1 MSRVGWR
8 VVAAVLLCVG
18 VALVLYVLVVV
29 PRAER
34 GGPIAAKVAPV
45 SSPIAEPLGAAEAEP
60 VAPMEE
66 AVAPVAI
73 AAEPVPAAEVR
84 RVSERILLLA
94 PGRPVL
100 IDLVLTIDGEPH
112 AGALEK
118 LIDDVLELVG
128 SESDGR
134 VTWKELCAH
143 RRIKYGQYGNL
154 AIDNE
159 NSEKQV
165 IERYD
170 TDRDGVVDRA
180 ELPRFLTRNAGSA
193 RPFSVRGTFDHQ
205 GQNRRA
211 AATWQ
216 AVDADDDGQ
225 ISAAEMQAAGVRLGS
240 RDLDEDEILLAAE
253 LNPRM
258 ETPGMER
265 QMNRRRGADAIR
277 LLGEQAD
284 WGSVQLALE
293 QTYGGSRSL
302 RPDSFPQA
310 PALFASLDK
319 NANGRLDRGEFSHLN
334 DLPADSELVVKFG
347 DSQQYRPIEIVGEAA
362 KSEGSAAGSPL
373 ANRTM
378 ALASATVTFAS
389 NDTLVSQNF
398 SARGQETLNR
408 LDADKNGYLE
418 ESEVPEALQNQLGR
432 FEAVDSDADGKIYSF
447 EITSFLALQ
456 QSGLRA
462 QIHARATDRDDLLFA
477 ALDTNHDQR
486 LDARELAAAA
496 QVLAAYDQNADGNLT
511 PEELPE
517 SLLIVFARGSLEN
530 PEATFAPPVAT
541 AAAPATGAPRWFTSM
556 DANGDATI
564 SRREFLGVAEK
575 FAELD
580 RDANGLLELA
590 EVGEEMGNSAGAV
603 F

>member
-1 MSRVGWR
+1 MVRVGLR
-8 VVAAVLLCVG
+8 VIAALLVCLSVAVLV
-18 VALVLYVLVVV
+18 YVLAMQ
-29 PRAER
+29 PRVQR
-34 GGPIAAKVAPV
+34 TLPVANDV
-45 SSPIAEPLGAAEAEP
+45 SSLPTVEPPVIAQAEAAPAEEPLTAASVSVSEPSPPAEPK
-60 VAPMEE
+60 
-66 AVAPVAI
+66 
-73 AAEPVPAAEVR
+73 
-84 RVSERILLLA
+84 RVLERILLLA

-112 AGALEK
+112 TGALEK
-118 LIDDVLELVG
+118 LIDDVFELVG

-159 NSEKQV
+159 NGEKQV

-170 TDRDGVVDRA
+170 IDRDGVVDRA

-216 AVDADDDGQ
+216 AVDADDGGQ
-225 ISAAEMQAAGVRLGS
+225 LSAAEMQAAGVRLGS
-240 RDLDEDEILLAAE
+240 RDLDEDEILLAGE

-258 ETPGMER
+258 ETPRMER

-310 PALFASLDK
+310 PTLFDSLDK
-319 NANGRLDRGEFSHLN
+319 NGNGRLDRGEFSHLN
-334 DLPADSELVVKFG
+334 ELAADSVLAVKFG
-347 DSQQYRPIEIVGEAA
+347 DSQHYRPVEIVGEAV
-362 KSEGSAAGSPL
+362 KPEGSAAGGPL

-398 SARGQETLNR
+398 SARGQETLTR

-418 ESEVPEALQNQLGR
+418 ASEVPEALQNQLGR

-477 ALDTNHDQR
+477 ALDTNHDER

-496 QVLAAYDQNADGNLT
+496 GVLAGRDHNADGALT
-511 PEELPE
+511 PDELPE
-517 SLLIVFARGSLEN
+517 ALVIVFARGSLEN
-530 PEATFAPPVAT
+530 PEATFAPPAAT
-541 AAAPATGAPRWFTSM
+541 VAAPATEAPRWFTSM

-564 SRREFLGVAEK
+564 SRREFLGAAET

-580 RDANGLLELA
+580 RDANGLLEL
-590 EVGEEMGNSAGAV
+590 GETQ
-603 F
+603 